1 VYDLVDCLP
10 VLQRLDNMLL
20 MYPSK
25 SVKVRK
31 ELELPDLILQGEPVD
46 VLLEVQILRPL
57 IFIETVSAEKPVIV
71 IFLDVIV
78 VHCQVL

>member
-1 VYDLVDCLP
+1 
-10 VLQRLDNMLL
+10 MLL

-31 ELELPDLILQGEPVD
+31 ELELPDLVFQGEPVD

-71 IFLDVIV
+71 IFLDVVV